1 MFWIEDLYHKYGS
14 EVRLVAQNGHEHWG
28 FKTGGIY
35 RIVLTPQYRTRPY
48 GFLGVRGYSAGCAPP
63 ENYGQNWKF
72 ESAGP
77 LVVENE

>member
-1 MFWIEDLYHKYGS
+1 MFWIEELYHKYSS
-14 EVRLVAQNGHEHWG
+14 EVRLVAQRGHEHWG
-28 FKTGGIY
+28 FKTGIVY
-35 RIVLTPQYRTRPY
+35 RIVKNQHRRFTY
-48 GFLGVRGYSAGCAPP
+48 GFEGVGSYKGICHPP

>member
-1 MFWIEDLYHKYGS
+1 MYWIEELYHKYGN
-14 EVRLVAQNGHEHWG
+14 EVKLVSQRGHEHWG
-28 FKTGGIY
+28 FKTGQIY
-35 RIVLTPQYRTRPY
+35 RIVKTPFERFPY
-48 GFLGVRGYSAGCAPP
+48 GFEGVGSKKMACTPP